1 MGKSY
6 RKKRTRQKWI
16 YFTVATICVIILVF
30 PIYWM
35 VISSFKTDGEL
46 FAVVPTFFPKRVTL
60 HGYMKMFGT
69 KFSGQSITRSFF
81 NSFWISTITAAIT
94 TVLATLSAYGLARFN
109 FKLNKPLLL
118 IFLVAQMMP
127 TVLFLAPLY
136 LSFKRIGIIGT
147 YLPPA
152 IFVTLHS
159 VPFSVLMLRPYF
171 LNVPG
176 ELEDSAVIDG
186 CNKMGTFFRIV
197 LPMTYPGVVVVA
209 ILSFLWGWG
218 DMVGAMTF
226 CSTGN
231 MQPLSLNMYR
241 AMANDS
247 TDWAMLMA
255 FATIIVLPAVVLFL
269 SLQKFIISG
278 LTAGAVKG

>member
-1 MGKSY
+1 MKSMQ
-6 RKKRTRQKWI
+6 KKKKQQQVV
-16 YFTVATICVIILVF
+16 YFLAATLCVIILIF

-46 FAVVPTFFPKRVTL
+46 FAVVPTFFPKKLTIQ
-60 HGYMKMFGT
+60 GYVKMFGT
-69 KFSGQSITRSFF
+69 KFSGQSIVKSFF
-81 NSFWISTITAAIT
+81 NSFYISIITAVIT

-109 FKLNKPLLL
+109 FKINKALLL
-118 IFLVAQMMP
+118 IFLIAQMMP

-136 LSFKRIGIIGT
+136 LTFKKVGIMGT
-147 YLPPA
+147 YFPPA

-159 VPFSVLMLRPYF
+159 VPFSVMMLRPYF
-171 LNVPG
+171 LGVPK

-186 CNKMGTFFRIV
+186 CNKFSSFIRIM
-197 LPMTYPGVVVVA
+197 LPMIYPGVVVVA
-209 ILSFLWGWG
+209 VLSFLWGWG

-255 FATIIVLPAVVLFL
+255 FATIIVVPAVVLFL